1 MNTPSS
7 QIGNWFW
14 RMAPGSLRP
23 ELAEKLAALMD
34 VTDRIAAEPQA
45 VNG

>member
-7 QIGNWFW
+7 QLGNWYW
-14 RMAPGSLRP
+14 RMAPDALRP

-34 VTDRIAAEPQA
+34 VTDRVAAEPQA
-45 VNG
+45 THG